1 MQYEVIPRPREKPEP
16 LGEGEAMR
24 RAVISAM
31 TGQGALVLREDG
43 ALLWEMAVVRTVDD
57 DHPCSVM
64 VHFRG
69 EIREVDVAMATGVP
83 F

>member
-1 MQYEVIPRPREKPEP
+1 MHYEVIPRPRGATEP
-16 LGEGEAMR
+16 LAEGEAMR

-31 TGQGALVLREDG
+31 TGQGAFVLREDG
-43 ALLWEMAVVRTVDD
+43 ALLWEMEVVRTVDD
-57 DHPCSVM
+57 DHPCPVM

-69 EIREVDVAMATGVP
+69 EMREAGLP